1 MMGRA
6 ARQAQAW
13 LMSNFPEDAE
23 HARHTRHKQMMGT
36 RYIECMILMPGQP
49 SCSLSVVL
57 LLYMRLQ
64 AMQTL
69 SPHGEAVHATVPVTV
84 LIL

>member
-1 MMGRA
+1 
-6 ARQAQAW
+6 
-13 LMSNFPEDAE
+13 
-23 HARHTRHKQMMGT
+23 MGT